1 MNEETNPGS
10 ERWRELYPF
19 TSRFADVGGHRLHY
33 VDEGNGNPILF
44 VHGNPTWSFYYRNL
58 VQRLRSDNRAI
69 AVDHLGCGLSDKPQ
83 KFDYC
88 LQRHID
94 NLQKLVES
102 LDLNQIT
109 LVAHDWGGAIGLG
122 TVLRCPKRFRAI
134 QLFNT
139 GAFPPPYIP
148 SRIRVCRWPVIGKI
162 AVQGFNAFA
171 RAATKMAS
179 EQPGGLDAIVAEGL
193 IGPYDSWSNRIAIH
207 KFVEDIPLAQNHR
220 TWQVLTDI
228 ENGLQS
234 LKSLPINL
242 IWGMKDWCFR
252 PECLDRFVSHW
263 PNAEV
268 HKITDAGHYVVEDA
282 VKQVC
287 DLTDQFVR
295 QFDGKR
301 K

>member
-109 LVAHDWGGAIGLG
+109 LVAHDWGGAIGMGALQA
-122 TVLRCPKRFRAI
+122 RKDRFKRI
-134 QLFNT
+134 VLFNT
-139 GAFPPPYIP
+139 ATFPPPYCP
-148 SRIRVCRWPVIGKI
+148 FRIRVCRWPIVGKI
-162 AVQGFNAFA
+162 GLQGFNLFA
-171 RAATKMAS
+171 KAAVKMATERS
-179 EQPGGLDAIVAEGL
+179 GGLPKDIAQGMLAPYNNWNNRVATYG
-193 IGPYDSWSNRIAIH
+193 
-207 KFVEDIPLAQNHR
+207 FVKDIPLNNRHK
-220 TWQVLTDI
+220 TWPVL
-228 ENGLQS
+228 EKMESRLQEFADW
-234 LKSLPINL
+234 PIML
-242 IWGMKDWCFR
+242 MWGMKDWCFR
-252 PECLDRFVSHW
+252 PECLERLESHW

-268 HKITDAGHYVVEDA
+268 HRMEEAGHYVVEDEKDRA
-282 VKQVC
+282 SEALVDFLDRHDVA
-287 DLTDQFVR
+287 T
-295 QFDGKR
+295 
-301 K
+301 